1 MEEYFMMNHP
11 NIKEIVNLLG
21 IPSTYVG
28 LRYLTFSVSL
38 AVQDED
44 SLLFVTKR
52 IYPVVA
58 SKYQTSAA
66 CVERNLRTVIN
77 VCWDRGNRL
86 FLNTIAGYAVSHK
99 PSAGEFIAMITA
111 YIKRRQ
117 PSGAQFDT

>member
-1 MEEYFMMNHP
+1 MMNHP

-86 FLNTIAGYAVSHK
+86 FLNTIAGYSVSHK